1 MELWS
6 TAAEQLLL
14 GTALVESDLLHRRQH
29 RGGPA
34 RGLFQMEPATHDDIW
49 ENFLKYRLPLA
60 ESIRSLMTFPD
71 VDQYQELEQNDRYS
85 CAMARIHFFRA
96 PAALPRAGDVEE
108 MARYWKQYYNTP
120 LGAGRVSKFIEKWNQ
135 VMGDK

>member
-1 MELWS
+1 
-6 TAAEQLLL
+6 
-14 GTALVESDLLHRRQH
+14 
-29 RGGPA
+29 
-34 RGLFQMEPATHDDIW
+34 
-49 ENFLKYRLPLA
+49 
-60 ESIRSLMTFPD
+60 MTFPD